1 MSTSPQL
8 DLLPVQTP
16 GQVPAASVGG
26 GMGAQGGAG
35 RKHTHRVLTGT
46 APKNSQKIFPN
57 PRAVEAL
64 RGDPLLTAAPWLVW
78 ADSVAFEFTEIEYLE
93 ALEQT
98 RLAKGIEE
106 TEFYAQVCREDL
118 YFLAKYVLCDK
129 SANEN
134 KLLWRYH
141 KPAADLA
148 SDPRYP
154 RQMWLEPRGWL
165 KSTLKTEAKIIQR
178 IIRNPDTAIFL
189 WSEIERLSSDWLE
202 KIKGHFLGNARFRQL
217 FPAFC
222 PPLGAHEFGNKT
234 EFTVPNRKVNR
245 LEPTLRA
252 VSPGMELKG
261 NHPDENFFDDLIGK
275 ESSKNRD
282 RIRVAEQAFRDSFAM
297 LPDKERGPTQVIGT
311 RWNFGDVHQVIA
323 DELALENGGDFLCC
337 ITDCELPDGSPSVP
351 ELDNAASL
359 ASAKRT
365 LEGSYYA
372 VMRQQPIA
380 DDEGV
385 APEDIGDHED
395 TVEDLRRCN
404 LYILCDSALAVTQR
418 SDFSAVGVVAATPDG
433 FLDVVEYTRGR
444 VDPHEFMETVWG
456 YWGRYKALG
465 LPILGIGLQQAVL
478 DRVLAFFINQR
489 AKADHEFLPWHPV
502 RIAGIAKVA
511 RMRRLIPLAKNGK
524 LRLRKDAMP
533 ELRDELV
540 RLPEPKPHDDLCD
553 MLSEFADV
561 VKWPDQTARRAV
573 APAAARPLTGLPL
586 TAAGMYEAMK
596 AERMAR
602 VNHNNRHPALRRPTD
617 IIGLAA

>member
-1 MSTSPQL
+1 
-8 DLLPVQTP
+8 
-16 GQVPAASVGG
+16 
-26 GMGAQGGAG
+26 MGAQGGAG

-311 RWNFGDVHQVIA
+311 RWNFGD
-323 DELALENGGDFLCC
+323 
-337 ITDCELPDGSPSVP
+337 
-351 ELDNAASL
+351 
-359 ASAKRT
+359 
-365 LEGSYYA
+365 
-372 VMRQQPIA
+372 
-380 DDEGV
+380 DEGV